1 MALNLNIISKFED
14 KGVKQAKGAFDG
26 IGKKLLGFGA
36 LVAGAFSVTAI
47 TNFAKESIAA
57 AEGVAVANNR
67 LDAMAKSIAIFGDQ
81 TQAVT
86 DRLKSFAEANEFS
99 LATDA
104 EVIKATQA
112 KLLAFKGLAAS
123 ADEAGGAFDRTTK
136 AAIDLAAAGFGTAEG
151 NAAKLG
157 RALED
162 PVRGM
167 NALARSGVVF
177 NEQEKQNIKTLV
189 ESGKTLEAQN
199 LLLQALETR
208 FGGTALA
215 TATASEKMQLAFD
228 NIRETVGGA
237 LLPVFNSFADA
248 LLPLIEYILPVL
260 STFLNEKIVPF
271 ATKAAEAFKSFT
283 ADVRENGFEL
293 GKIFTDISDGITR
306 FLDTGGLQRV
316 FDRIAEMR
324 MNFLNSVM
332 QALPGIIDAFIQFIP
347 EIIRFLV
354 NDLLPMLIKEFV
366 YIIAQLAQVIASA
379 LPKLVEALLKL
390 VPELLKAAVQ
400 LFNTLV
406 EAVIVIVPSLI
417 KTIGELLPDIVRSIL
432 KMLPEIIKA
441 AVELFTA
448 LVKAIPKIIPPLI
461 TAILDLLP
469 VIIDTI
475 IDMLPELISAAFDLF
490 TGLITG
496 LLEATPDII
505 QAIIDLVPQ
514 ITGAILEN
522 MPKLLEA
529 GFEIVKG
536 LAEGI
541 IKNAPTILAEAAK
554 TMGTTLI
561 NGVKSLLGI
570 RSPSKVFYDMGLD
583 VGQGFVNGMRVTF
596 KDIEETATALALA
609 AAEKA
614 QAALKKAGIENIYS
628 NFGVPVQVTT
638 RTGQIFDVGKA
649 TDDLNAIYD
658 FMGAKT
664 AEQMREI
671 EQFVLGMTFQE
682 ALDTLFEGVNDGS
695 EELAKNIE
703 QVINKFTGLSESV
716 AQAGL
721 IPDEVRAAIGSVG
734 GGAGG
739 ALPQM
744 ALASGGFVQSPVNA
758 IVGEAGPEVVM
769 PLDRFENLLGL
780 NSKQPTVNQYEITIN
795 AGIGSDPVSIGRYV
809 TDAIKR
815 YESVSGK
822 VFASA

>member
-26 IGKKLLGFGA
+26 MGKKLLGFGA
-36 LVAGAFSVTAI
+36 LVAGAFSVSAI

-81 TQAVT
+81 TQIVS
-86 DRLKSFAEANEFS
+86 DRLKSFAEANEFA

-112 KLLAFKGLAAS
+112 KLLAFKGLAAT

-136 AAIDLAAAGFGTAEG
+136 AAIDLAAAGFGSAEA

-177 NEQEKQNIKTLV
+177 SESEKAKIKALA
-189 ESGKTLEAQN
+189 EGGQAAEAQN
-199 LLLQALETR
+199 MILQALESR
-208 FGGTALA
+208 FAGTALA
-215 TATASEKMQLAFD
+215 TATASEKMKLAFD
-228 NIRETVGGA
+228 NVRETVGGA

-248 LLPLIEYILPVL
+248 LLPLIEHILPIL
-260 STFLNEKIVPF
+260 SSFLDEKIVPY
-271 ATKAAEAFKSFT
+271 ATKASEAFKTFT
-283 ADVRENGFEL
+283 SDVRQSGFDL
-293 GKIFTDISDGITR
+293 GKIFTDIADGITR
-306 FLDTGGLQRV
+306 FLETGGLQRV
-316 FDRIAEMR
+316 FEKIAEMR

-354 NDLLPMLIKEFV
+354 NDLLPMLIREFV
-366 YIIAQLAQVIASA
+366 HIITQLAQVIATA
-379 LPKLVEALLKL
+379 LPKLVEALLSL
-390 VPELLKAAVQ
+390 VPEILKAAVT
-400 LFNTLV
+400 LFQTLV
-406 EAVIVIVPSLI
+406 EAVVLIVPSLI

-448 LVKAIPKIIPPLI
+448 IVKAIPQIIPPLI

-469 VIIDTI
+469 VIIDTV
-475 IDMLPELISAAFDLF
+475 IDMLPDLISAAFDLF

-505 QAIIDLVPQ
+505 QAVIDLVPQ

-554 TMGTTLI
+554 TMGTVLI

-570 RSPSKVFYDMGLD
+570 KSPSKVFYDLGLD
-583 VGQGFVNGMRVTF
+583 VGAGFVAGMRYTF
-596 KDIEETATALALA
+596 KEIEKTADELALA
-609 AAEKA
+609 AAQKA
-614 QAALKKAGIENIYS
+614 QDALNKAGITNIYS
-628 NFGVPVQVTT
+628 NFGVPQNLTT
-638 RTGQIFDVGKA
+638 RTGSLFDVGKA

-658 FMGAKT
+658 YMGART
-664 AEQMREI
+664 QEQMHDI
-671 EQFVLGMTFQE
+671 ERFVLGMTFQE
-682 ALDTLFEGVNDGS
+682 ALDTLFTGVNDGTDALVES
-695 EELAKNIE
+695 INNIS
-703 QVINKFTGLSESV
+703 QRFTDLSESV
-716 AQAGL
+716 AREGL
-721 IPDEVRAAIGSVG
+721 LPDEVAAAMGSVG
-734 GGAGG
+734 GGGG
-739 ALPQM
+739 GLPTM
-744 ALASGGFVQSPVNA
+744 ALAAGGFVQQPVNA

-769 PLDRFENLLGL
+769 PLDRFENLL
-780 NSKQPTVNQYEITIN
+780 NTSNRQPSVNQYEITIN
-795 AGIGSDPVSIGRYV
+795 AGIGSDPVTIGRYV